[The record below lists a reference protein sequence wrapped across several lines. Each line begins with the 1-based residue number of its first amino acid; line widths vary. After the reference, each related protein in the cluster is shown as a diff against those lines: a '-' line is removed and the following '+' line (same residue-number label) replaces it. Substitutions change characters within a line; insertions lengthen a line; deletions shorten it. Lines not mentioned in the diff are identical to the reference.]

1 MESSMLPRPHVTS
14 AWLAKRKKKKNT
26 LVEVLRVNLTA
37 TTNSQKIAWQLQTQE
52 TRRQNLNPPP
62 LSLKSPVWKYFGFP
76 VSYVDNV
83 RVVDKK
89 NTVCK
94 LCYVRIS
101 HYSTG
106 STTNMA
112 GHLRRHHKNIDL
124 SVKPTS
130 VTQTTLPSSF
140 GIKLPSNSTRAK
152 AITSAVGVFIAADM
166 RPYSVVENSGFRH
179 LISVLEPRYEI
190 PSRTHLTAT
199 CFLQLRMSKEME
211 ELSPLGDSGHGGGS
225 EEETEEDDEPK
236 ICQVCGDKST
246 GYHFNAMTC
255 EGCKGFFRRA
265 MKRPAQLCCPF
276 QNACVITKTNRRQC
290 QSCRLQKC
298 LSIGMKRELIM
309 SDEAVEK
316 RRMQIRR
323 KRMQEEPV
331 MLSPQQET
339 VIQELLSAHHKT
351 FDMTCANFV
360 QFRPLDR
367 DQISMSEYGRE
378 TDNGKLIY
386 KPPPEDAMQRTISC
400 FSPSSPS
407 SSFQSAENKERK
419 RHKSTIFTS
428 LPHFAD
434 LTTHMIKNIINFSKT
449 LAMFRALII
458 EDQIALLK
466 GATFEIILIH
476 FNMFF
481 NEVTGIWECGPVQY
495 CLDDAMRVVFPHYTR
510 SKEETDNTLTDKPE
524 QSSASLLHPDSLPL
538 TLRGCKRGVRA
549 KWPSS
554 EPSPQTAS
562 QILIH
567 FIPQYSGF
575 QRHLL
580 DPMMNFHYAL
590 RKLHL
595 REEEYVLMQAISL
608 FSPDRPGVTH
618 HSEIDR
624 YQEIIA
630 VALKTYI
637 EAKRNDPEKHLLYP
651 KIMACLT
658 EMRTMNEEYTK
669 QVLKIQ
675 DIQPDVSPLLLEIIS
690 KDC

>member
-1 MESSMLPRPHVTS
+1 MCL
-14 AWLAKRKKKKNT
+14 
-26 LVEVLRVNLTA
+26 
-37 TTNSQKIAWQLQTQE
+37 
-52 TRRQNLNPPP
+52 
-62 LSLKSPVWKYFGFP
+62 
-76 VSYVDNV
+76 
-83 RVVDKK
+83 
-89 NTVCK
+89 
-94 LCYVRIS
+94 
-101 HYSTG
+101 
-106 STTNMA
+106 
-112 GHLRRHHKNIDL
+112 
-124 SVKPTS
+124 
-130 VTQTTLPSSF
+130 
-140 GIKLPSNSTRAK
+140 
-152 AITSAVGVFIAADM
+152 
-166 RPYSVVENSGFRH
+166 
-179 LISVLEPRYEI
+179 
-190 PSRTHLTAT
+190 
-199 CFLQLRMSKEME
+199 LQLRMSEDME
-211 ELSPLGDSGHGGGS
+211 ELSPLGDSGHGDGS
-225 EEETEEDDEPK
+225 EEETEEDDELK

-331 MLSPQQET
+331 TLSPQQET
-339 VIQELLSAHHKT
+339 VIQELLTAHQKT
-351 FDMTCANFV
+351 FDMTCSNFI

-367 DQISMSEYGRE
+367 DQKFLSEYGRE
-378 TDNGKLIY
+378 PDIGRLTHTTMH
-386 KPPPEDAMQRTISC
+386 KPPPEDAMQRTNSY

-407 SSFQSAENKERK
+407 SNLQSPENKERK
-419 RHKSTIFTS
+419 RHKNAIFTT

-449 LAMFRALII
+449 LTMFRALII

-466 GATFEIILIH
+466 GASFEIILIH

-481 NEVTGIWECGPVQY
+481 NEVTGIWECGPLQY
-495 CLDDAMRVVFPHYTR
+495 CLDDAMR
-510 SKEETDNTLTDKPE
+510 
-524 QSSASLLHPDSLPL
+524 A
-538 TLRGCKRGVRA
+538 
-549 KWPSS
+549 
-554 EPSPQTAS
+554 
-562 QILIH
+562 
-567 FIPQYSGF
+567 GF

-595 REEEYVLMQAISL
+595 HEEEYVLMQAISL

-618 HSEIDR
+618 HSVIDR
-624 YQEIIA
+624 NQEI
-630 VALKTYI
+630 VALTLKTYI
-637 EAKRNDPEKHLLYP
+637 EAKRTEPEKHLLYP

-658 EMRTMNEEYTK
+658 EMRSMNEEYTK
-669 QVLKIQ
+669 QLLKIQ

-690 KDC
+690 KDG